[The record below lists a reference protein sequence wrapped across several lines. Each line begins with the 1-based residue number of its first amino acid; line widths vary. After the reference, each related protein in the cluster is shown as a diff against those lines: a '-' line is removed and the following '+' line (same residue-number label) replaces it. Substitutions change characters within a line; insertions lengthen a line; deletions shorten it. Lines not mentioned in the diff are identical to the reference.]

1 MSPNEENEVRS
12 KGQFLDDR
20 RPETATGQPGGR
32 RRRQPP
38 RSALP
43 PRSPQRIP
51 PTPRRHPPQNGRMT
65 SDESKSVLACLEAC
79 ERKAIYLARIHRLQV
94 ELAAYELQRR
104 ALVSK
109 DREAA

>member
-1 MSPNEENEVRS
+1 
-12 KGQFLDDR
+12 
-20 RPETATGQPGGR
+20 
-32 RRRQPP
+32 
-38 RSALP
+38 
-43 PRSPQRIP
+43 
-51 PTPRRHPPQNGRMT
+51 MT

-109 DREAA
+109 DREAAAISWFLKKKLIASVGIIPPAGCKPAVPKVRPETKVEYAKKKPAGGVYSMPEFPILKFAP